1 MKRLTKS
8 DVALLRHLDRVQW
21 TFRLIGARKVVVWH
35 QSPPTSWRFDINVGT
50 RMRRLIAAGLVEH
63 ANPGS
68 TGASGP
74 AIPTEAGRK
83 VVATVDEQLAAG
95 QDLAATLRFAYSLH
109 VDPVGWVPPSVRYC
123 PSTNRRDTT

>member
-8 DVALLRHLDRVQW
+8 DVDLLRHLGRVQW
-21 TFRLIGARKVVVWH
+21 TFRRIGARKVVVWH
-35 QSPPTSWRFDINVGT
+35 QSPKGTWQFDINVGT

-74 AIPTEAGRK
+74 AVPTDAGRE
-83 VVATVDEQLAAG
+83 VVATVDKQLAAG
-95 QDLAATLRFAYSLH
+95 HDLATCLRFAFSVH
-109 VDPVGWVPPSVRYC
+109 VQRATWSPPRMRY
-123 PSTNRRDTT
+123 